1 MKSRLK
7 KVGISTAVI
16 ITVGLAYFLICNKI
30 GFGIPCFIYQITGLK
45 CGGCGVSRLCISLLK
60 GDVHS
65 AWQYNRATMLMLPA
79 IAYLCIREI
88 YLYIR
93 YDNLTLKKWERILTV
108 VVVVV
113 LLAFAVLRNIFGW

>member
-1 MKSRLK
+1 
-7 KVGISTAVI
+7 
-16 ITVGLAYFLICNKI
+16 
-30 GFGIPCFIYQITGLK
+30 
-45 CGGCGVSRLCISLLK
+45 
-60 GDVHS
+60 
-65 AWQYNRATMLMLPA
+65 MLPA